1 MNNIK
6 LRFSEN
12 DTINFDVTDGKSKW
26 TFFSN
31 FLAFSK
37 NMNFNVICLQVE
49 NLTKY
54 HKISRKHFT

>member
-12 DTINFDVTDGKSKW
+12 VIGVTDGKSKW

-31 FLAFSK
+31 FLAFSE

-54 HKISRKHFT
+54 HKISRKHST